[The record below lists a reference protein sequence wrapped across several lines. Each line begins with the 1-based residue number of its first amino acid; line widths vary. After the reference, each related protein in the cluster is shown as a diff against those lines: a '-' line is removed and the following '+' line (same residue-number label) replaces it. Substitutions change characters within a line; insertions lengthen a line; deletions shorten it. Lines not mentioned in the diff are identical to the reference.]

1 MFSIFSF
8 DSFNGTL
15 YIFKYVS
22 FCGLYFHFHSV
33 PVVVSAKDLMVS
45 LETSILLATLSFSC
59 VCVCLVVAHN
69 SILDNNDN
77 ILLA

>member
-1 MFSIFSF
+1 
-8 DSFNGTL
+8 
-15 YIFKYVS
+15 
-22 FCGLYFHFHSV
+22 
-33 PVVVSAKDLMVS
+33 MVS